1 MHYRLLTLFRH
12 EPNLYYRMSL
22 HHTPESVLS
31 LVSSLQPLLSQPQP
45 LSPVTQAQLASLC
58 VGLKQ
63 VNWQCHWHWH

>member
-1 MHYRLLTLFRH
+1 
-12 EPNLYYRMSL
+12 MSAPR

-31 LVSSLQPLLSQPQP
+31 LLSSLLPLLSQPPP

-63 VNWQCHWHWH
+63 VKLAPYDGLS

>member
-1 MHYRLLTLFRH
+1 
-12 EPNLYYRMSL
+12 MSSPQ

-63 VNWQCHWHWH
+63 VNWHRTIGRIGSSRP